1 VLVYRSSICFSHQSK
16 KLGQPILRERPARRR
31 SAQLEGRKMAA
42 EIKDPSYK
50 KQMEVMAEIWEV
62 LVLELSKSESI
73 SR

>member
-1 VLVYRSSICFSHQSK
+1 
-16 KLGQPILRERPARRR
+16 
-31 SAQLEGRKMAA
+31 MAA
-42 EIKDPSYK
+42 EMKDPSYK